1 MNPGRIDLHVHTTAS
16 DGTLTPAETVRDAVA
31 RGVALLAI
39 TDHDCTDGIAEALDA
54 AKELEITLVP
64 GCELSVGSDETEVHL
79 LAYFMDISDAAF
91 QEALAKLRGARD
103 VRNERILA
111 RLRELG
117 APLDITR
124 LRQIAGDGSVG
135 RPHIAKALVEARHVS
150 SEGAA
155 FGRYLARGKP
165 AYVGRERLGPAE
177 ASNLIRDTGGIP
189 VLAHPA
195 KIGPRP
201 AIEGIIDQ
209 GIAGV
214 EVFHSDHDAKD
225 VELLMKIA
233 RERGLLI
240 TGGTDSHGPH
250 SSRPRLIGSVN
261 IPEWVGEELLARA
274 PRSWREQR

>member
-1 MNPGRIDLHVHTTAS
+1 
-16 DGTLTPAETVRDAVA
+16 VREAVA
-31 RGVALLAI
+31 RGVRLLGI

-54 AKELEITLVP
+54 AEELEITLVP
-64 GCELSVGSDETEVHL
+64 GVELSVGSDETEVHV
-79 LAYFMDISDAAF
+79 LAYFMDIADAAL

-117 APLDITR
+117 ARLDMAR
-124 LRQIAGDGSVG
+124 VRQIAGDGSVG
-135 RPHIAKALVEARHVS
+135 RPHIAKALVEAGHVS

-195 KIGPRP
+195 KIGPRL

-209 GIAGV
+209 GMAGV

-250 SSRPRLIGSVN
+250 SDRPRLIGAVD

-274 PRSWREQR
+274 PRCWTEQR